1 MHRLRNILANESGIS
16 LIELLVAIGL
26 LAIVMAAVT
35 SILISNMMAQQ
46 KIDAQFRSQLDVR
59 QALYDMEKNLSEAK
73 RKDASIIS
81 RFFRKTWFLPSQN
94 GANRITYIYT
104 NPLGASSRTLMRR
117 ITDARPIPPIIV
129 VTTDHQMI
137 NITAGGGT
145 TSVERIEGR
154 PIFTYFGADG
164 VQITAPVTTPRNVR
178 SVQVSFQTFVSGGHG
193 FEGDAQAVTRIKL
206 QNY

>member
-1 MHRLRNILANESGIS
+1 
-16 LIELLVAIGL
+16 
-26 LAIVMAAVT
+26 
-35 SILISNMMAQQ
+35 
-46 KIDAQFRSQLDVR
+46 
-59 QALYDMEKNLSEAK
+59 
-73 RKDASIIS
+73 
-81 RFFRKTWFLPSQN
+81 
-94 GANRITYIYT
+94 
-104 NPLGASSRTLMRR
+104 MRR